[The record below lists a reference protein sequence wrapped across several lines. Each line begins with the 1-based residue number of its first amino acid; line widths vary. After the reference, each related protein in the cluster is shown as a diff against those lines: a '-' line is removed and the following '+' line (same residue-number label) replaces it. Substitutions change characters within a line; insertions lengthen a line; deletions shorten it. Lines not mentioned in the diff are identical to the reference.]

1 MNVSEDESQLS
12 TIARQGSGSAC
23 RSLFGGFVKW
33 IMGKEDDGSDS
44 LAVQL
49 VDEKLWEDLFI
60 IIVVSKEC
68 LEKVTQ
74 TISFLAQ
81 PRESHLLLLTGEVQ
95 RDRVAELLGLRACNF
110 RPRHSSKLGNEFRVF
125 TNYDPGERLG
135 GCEQEQ

>member
-49 VDEKLWEDLFI
+49 VDEKHWEDLFI

-68 LEKVTQ
+68 LEKVKQ
-74 TISFLAQ
+74 YLFLLNH
-81 PRESHLLLLTGEVQ
+81 ENLTCFCLR
-95 RDRVAELLGLRACNF
+95 RDRAAELLGLRACNF

>member
-12 TIARQGSGSAC
+12 AIARKFLTVYYICCAWLQ
-23 RSLFGGFVKW
+23 
-33 IMGKEDDGSDS
+33 
-44 LAVQL
+44 
-49 VDEKLWEDLFI
+49 
-60 IIVVSKEC
+60 SKEC

-95 RDRVAELLGLRACNF
+95 RDRAAELLGLRACNF

-125 TNYDPGERLG
+125 TNYDAGERLG
-135 GCEQEQ
+135 GWEQEQ